1 MKLRLGTRGSAL
13 ALARSEMVAEQL
25 RSAGH
30 DVEIVRVTTS
40 SLDSNHMPDGYSV
53 RAFAMELRES
63 LRSGQCDVV
72 VHTVKDIPLTDE
84 PEGLVF
90 PAVLKRGDHRDA
102 LVTLKGVPLSALPRK
117 SRLGVTSLRRMA
129 QLRALRPDLTFV
141 DVGGTLE
148 ERLRRL
154 DPGDLD
160 AVVLSAAGLKAL
172 GLEDRVAEY
181 LAILPAP
188 GQGALA
194 LECRAD
200 DAEIVAALDE
210 FDDIETRIC
219 IDAERAVL
227 TGLSTTYVAP
237 VGALASRR
245 GILGLKAG
253 VFSLDGTKRVVL
265 EIGLPTSELHAKRTG
280 HNVAHALLQ
289 RRADRFFA
297 PDVIDNIDLSEEHDE
312 DSIFIEGPADDDR
325 IRVLLPRQE
334 GQLAQTLRANGLR
347 VDTATLQE
355 ARLIPADNTLDSDAW
370 IVIPSAQ
377 TMWALRERGWDI
389 PAGRKI
395 AAMGSTTRQVVEEAG
410 YHVDLSPEGTASS
423 VLLVEDFPQA
433 AEGGERVVIVGPD
446 QQSTTLEDG
455 LRKKGYV
462 VERLAIYTMADVP
475 AIDPELKE
483 KWDEGA
489 WDAVL
494 LSQPSLAGAYAHLL
508 GHRDDVS
515 VLAWDETTA
524 KAVKS
529 LGIPVLET
537 AASKDHYG
545 VAALARALVK
555 QRSAR

>member
-13 ALARSEMVAEQL
+13 ALARSEIVAEQL
-25 RSAGH
+25 RAAGH
-30 DVEIVRVTTS
+30 DVEVVRVTTS
-40 SLDSNHMPDGYSV
+40 SVDSNHMPGGYSV
-53 RAFAMELRES
+53 RAFAQELREA
-63 LRSGQCDVV
+63 LRAGQCDVV

-84 PEGLVF
+84 PEGLTF

-102 LVTLKGVPLSALPRK
+102 LVTLAGVPLSALPRK

-129 QLRALRPDLTFV
+129 QLRALRPDLTFI

-194 LECRAD
+194 LECRSD
-200 DAEIVAALDE
+200 DTELVVALDE

-227 TGLSTTYVAP
+227 TGLDTTYIAP

-245 GILGLKAG
+245 GVLGLKAG
-253 VFSLDGTKRVVL
+253 VFSIDGTKRVVL

-280 HNVAHALLQ
+280 HNVASALLQ
-289 RRADRFFA
+289 RRAERFFA
-297 PDVIDNIDLSEEHDE
+297 PEVIENIDLSQEHDE

-334 GQLAQTLRANGLR
+334 GQLAQTMRANGLR

-355 ARLIPADNTLDSDAW
+355 AKLIPADNIIGWGDW

-389 PAGRKI
+389 PADRKI

-410 YHVDLSPEGTASS
+410 YQVDLSPEGTASS
-423 VLLVEDFPQA
+423 ALLVEAFPQA
-433 AEGGERVVIVGPD
+433 QGEERVVVVGPD
-446 QQSTTLEDG
+446 QLSTKLEDG
-455 LRKKGYV
+455 LRAKGYT
-462 VERLAIYTMADVP
+462 VERLEIYTMGDV
-475 AIDPELKE
+475 DDVDGELKE
-483 KWDEGA
+483 KWNEGA

-515 VLAWDETTA
+515 LLAWDEPTA
-524 KAVKS
+524 AALRE
-529 LGIPVLET
+529 LGMPVLET
-537 AASKDHYG
+537 AATKDHYG

-555 QRSAR
+555 QRAGR